1 MHMPPRCGSDPILTG
16 DRGRLA
22 EIVWQRLK
30 PERWPVSP
38 TDLPEGSVLV
48 GGAVRDALLDRLS
61 DAPDLDLVV
70 PGNALESTRQLA
82 KKLGGACV
90 VLDERRDMARLVL
103 RGWTIDFARQDGETL
118 ETDLNRRDYRLNAM
132 ALRFHGSPRL
142 VDPTG
147 GLEDLQKAKVVAV
160 KEANLQHDPLRLLRG
175 LRLIAELDMNLDAQT
190 LTMLHR
196 NRSLLPHAAPERI
209 QAELLRLVIAP
220 AADRA
225 IATLLELELLKPWT
239 GQDTSDADEKPFRVE
254 ERSERLTESERQQ
267 ALPLARLTQLLPD
280 SGLKQL
286 RFSRRQLQR
295 CERLRYWINRSTSK
309 EGSPSP
315 DALSEEARLQLH
327 KELEQDLPAL
337 ILTWPETLQQ
347 QWLERWRDLQDPLFH
362 PRPPLN
368 GTTLLQAFPISP
380 GPSLGALIQ
389 HLSLERAYGR
399 ISTHEEALNAAR
411 SWLSDQAVQT
421 DPNGSCD

>member
-1 MHMPPRCGSDPILTG
+1 
-16 DRGRLA
+16 
-22 EIVWQRLK
+22 
-30 PERWPVSP
+30 
-38 TDLPEGSVLV
+38 
-48 GGAVRDALLDRLS
+48 
-61 DAPDLDLVV
+61 
-70 PGNALESTRQLA
+70 
-82 KKLGGACV
+82 
-90 VLDERRDMARLVL
+90 
-103 RGWTIDFARQDGETL
+103 
-118 ETDLNRRDYRLNAM
+118 
-132 ALRFHGSPRL
+132 
-142 VDPTG
+142 
-147 GLEDLQKAKVVAV
+147 
-160 KEANLQHDPLRLLRG
+160 
-175 LRLIAELDMNLDAQT
+175 MNNT
-190 LTMLHR
+190 W
-196 NRSLLPHAAPERI
+196 
-209 QAELLRLVIAP
+209 
-220 AADRA
+220 
-225 IATLLELELLKPWT
+225 LLKPWT
-239 GQDTSDADEKPFRVE
+239 GQDTLDADEKPLRVE
-254 ERSERLTESERQQ
+254 ERSGRLTERERQR
-267 ALPLARLTQLLPD
+267 ALPLARLTHLLPD

-295 CERLRYWINRSTSK
+295 CERLRYWINRSTSI

-315 DALSEEARLQLH
+315 DALTEEARLQLH

-337 ILTWPETLQQ
+337 IVTWPETLQQ